1 MHRKLIPALL
11 PGEGREPG
19 EQAAVRAAAHER
31 VDAEA
36 AACRVD
42 REQHVY
48 DGEKNVIPRW
58 RPHVVRFPRDT
69 GSRAENPLEGK
80 IWAPSRCWSTSAA
93 SPPDL
98 SHPTHCRCGEEWE
111 RPGRLALSDFVLSYP
126 SSAVAP

>member
-1 MHRKLIPALL
+1 MHRKLIPAIIPCSLL
-11 PGEGREPG
+11 LIFPSYGVG
-19 EQAAVRAAAHER
+19 AVVLVC

-111 RPGRLALSDFVLSYP
+111 RPGRLALSDFVLSY
-126 SSAVAP
+126 